1 MLHKRAIIF
10 QTLLLTLL
18 AGSAFGRTDKFR
30 VIWQGNA
37 STSATVAW
45 NQVSGADPVLL
56 LDVNDFGKN
65 ADEYGL
71 SKRPDRI
78 QMAEDMNNHFVRLV
92 NLLPNMTYY
101 FLVKDSEGT
110 SLRYFFTT
118 APNSP
123 DRRLSIVSGGDS
135 RNHRDARQD
144 ANIMVAKLRPHCVM
158 FGGDFTENDFPKEWQ
173 EWFDDWQL
181 SIAEDGRVT
190 PIIVTRGNHEASN
203 RSLVDLFDMQAA
215 GGFYATSLGGDLV
228 RIYTLNTLI
237 PVGGEQ
243 RDWLENDLRNH
254 GSKAHWRIG
263 QYHHPMRPHT
273 ARKSEKNDQVAH
285 WAPLFLKYD
294 VNLMVECD
302 AHVVKSTWPIRPY
315 NGPGSDEGFV
325 RDDENG
331 TVYIGEGCW
340 GAPLRSNDD
349 DKNWT
354 RASGSFNQFNW
365 IFIDKEK
372 IEIRTIQT
380 DGAGRVGSVDPK
392 NIFKAPIGIHI
403 WSPPA
408 GDVITITSKQMALP
422 AFEQDVL
429 ASRGGAQ
436 GEPSAGAK
444 TAPAP
449 KSPGSVNQT
458 GVAVVEEETGNWEA
472 CPLIVAD
479 ATTGEA
485 QIKYNVE
492 ESCNVVIRVINPKL
506 QEVTRIELTNQTPKE
521 YLKTLK
527 ISHLPPGKYL
537 AIVKGDRKVLRRYR
551 LVKK

>member
-1 MLHKRAIIF
+1 MLLKQPKIF

-18 AGSAFGRTDKFR
+18 AASTYGRADKFR

-37 STSATVAW
+37 STSATIAW
-45 NQVSGADPVLL
+45 NQASGTEPVLL
-56 LDVNDFGKN
+56 LDVNDYGKK

-71 SKRPDRI
+71 SKRPDRS
-78 QMAEDMNNHFVRLV
+78 QLAEEMNNQFVRLD
-92 NLLPNMTYY
+92 NLMPNTTYY

-110 SLRYFFTT
+110 SQRYFFTT
-118 APNSP
+118 APSSP
-123 DRRLSIVSGGDS
+123 DRRLSIIAGGDS

-144 ANIMVAKLRPHCVM
+144 ANILVAKLRPHCVM

-190 PIIVTRGNHEASN
+190 PIIVTRGNHEYSN
-203 RSLVDLFDMQAA
+203 KSLIDLFDMRAE
-215 GGFYATSLGGDLV
+215 GGYYATSLGGDLV

-237 PVGGEQ
+237 PVGGDQ
-243 RDWLENDLRNH
+243 RDWLEGDLKAY
-254 GSKAHWRIG
+254 GSKANWRIG

-273 ARKSEKNDQVAH
+273 ARKPEKNDQVAN
-285 WAPLFLKYD
+285 WAPLFLKYNVD
-294 VNLMVECD
+294 LMVECD
-302 AHVVKSTWPIRPY
+302 AHVVKSTYPIRAD

-325 RDDENG
+325 RDNENG

-349 DKNWT
+349 DKTWT

-365 IFIDKEK
+365 IFIDKDK
-372 IEIRTIQT
+372 IEVRTIQT
-380 DGAGRVGSVDPK
+380 DGAGRVANIDPK
-392 NIFKAPIGIHI
+392 NIFRTPVGLRI
-403 WSPPA
+403 WSPPT
-408 GDVITITSKQMALP
+408 GDVITIASKAP
-422 AFEQDVL
+422 AIPSFDEGMM
-429 ASRGGAQ
+429 ASRGGTQAQ
-436 GEPSAGAK
+436 SPAK
-444 TAPAP
+444 SLLSEVPAI
-449 KSPGSVNQT
+449 
-458 GVAVVEEETGNWEA
+458 EDETGNWEA
-472 CPLIVAD
+472 CPLILAD
-479 ATTGEA
+479 AASGEA

-492 ESCNVVIRVINPKL
+492 ETSNVVIRVVNLKL
-506 QEVTRIELTNQTPKE
+506 QEVTRVELTNQTPKE
-521 YLKTLK
+521 YLKALK

>member
-1 MLHKRAIIF
+1 MLHKKAYIL

-18 AGSAFGRTDKFR
+18 AGSVFGRADKFR
-30 VIWQGNA
+30 IVWQGNA
-37 STSATVAW
+37 STSATIAW
-45 NQVSGADPVLL
+45 NQISGTDPVLL

-65 ADEYGL
+65 AAEYGL

-78 QMAEDMNNHFVRLV
+78 QLAGDMNNHFVRLD

-110 SLRYFFTT
+110 SMRYFFTT
-118 APNSP
+118 APNHA
-123 DRRLSIVSGGDS
+123 DRRLSIVAGGDS

-181 SIAEDGRVT
+181 SIAEDGRIT
-190 PIIVTRGNHEASN
+190 PIIVTRGNHEYSN
-203 RSLVDLFDMQAA
+203 RTLIDLFDMQAA

-237 PVGGEQ
+237 PVGGDQ
-243 RDWLENDLRNH
+243 RDWLENDLRHH
-254 GSKAHWRIG
+254 GSKFHWRIG

-273 ARKSEKNDQVAH
+273 KRKAEKNDQVAH
-285 WAPLFLKYD
+285 WAPLFLKYG
-294 VNLMVECD
+294 VSLMVECD
-302 AHVVKSTWPIRPY
+302 AHVVKSTWPIRAE
-315 NGPGSDEGFV
+315 NGPGSEEGFI

-349 DKNWT
+349 DKGWT

-365 IFIDKEK
+365 IFIDKDK
-372 IEIRTIQT
+372 IEIRNIQT

-392 NIFKAPIGIHI
+392 NIFNSPIGIRI
-403 WSPPA
+403 WSPPT
-408 GDVITITSKQMALP
+408 GDVITIAAKEMVMPALEKEV
-422 AFEQDVL
+422 F
-429 ASRGGAQ
+429 ASRGGVQ
-436 GEPSAGAK
+436 GEQNIGAK
-444 TAPAP
+444 TSSNA
-449 KSPGSVNQT
+449 KL
-458 GVAVVEEETGNWEA
+458 VAETVDETANWEE
-472 CPLIVAD
+472 CPLIIVD
-479 ATTGEA
+479 AVTGEA
-485 QIKYNVE
+485 QIKYSVE
-492 ESCNVVIRVINPKL
+492 SPSNVVIRVINPKL
-506 QEVTRIELTNQTPKE
+506 QEVTRIELSNQAPKD
-521 YLKTLK
+521 YLKPLK
-527 ISHLPPGKYL
+527 LGHLPPGKYL
-537 AIVKGDRKVLRRYR
+537 AIVREDKKLLRRYR